1 MQENEV
7 NKRIAEANKKG
18 LDHSVI
24 SDRGNFTKLSASE
37 APGFI
42 DP

>member
-1 MQENEV
+1 M

-18 LDHSVI
+18 PDVSAL
-24 SDRGNFTKLSASE
+24 SDRGGFTKLSVSE

-42 DP
+42 DPEN